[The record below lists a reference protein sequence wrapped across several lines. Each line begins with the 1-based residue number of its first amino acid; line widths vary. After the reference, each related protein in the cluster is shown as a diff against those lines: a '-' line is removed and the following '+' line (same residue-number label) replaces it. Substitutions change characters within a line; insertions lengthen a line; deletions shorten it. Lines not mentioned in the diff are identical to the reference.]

1 MTEIIVGTL
10 IVGYVLDLIFGDPH
24 GMWHPICFI
33 GNMISFFER
42 RLQSDCVHEQVA
54 KADCE
59 CPLYERIRGSKK
71 EQKQK
76 QLDTTNTNESKK
88 DGCDKKRESEVFHE
102 PNRELAGG
110 VLLVICVLAV
120 STAIPLVILMICY
133 RIWFW
138 LGFVVQS
145 YMCYTILATKSLK
158 TESMKVA
165 EVLQT
170 DGLEAGRKAVSMI
183 VGRDTQNLTETGVVK
198 AAVETVAENT
208 SDGILAPMFYMAI
221 GGPVLGYFYKAVN
234 TMDSMVGYKNDK
246 YLYFGRAAAKFD
258 DVMNFIPAR
267 LSAIMM
273 ILAAPLV
280 KLDGASAWKIFKRDR
295 LNHASP
301 NSAQTEAV
309 MAGALQVQ
317 LAGDAWYFGKKHEK
331 PTIGDA
337 VRPVEIED
345 IARANKLLY
354 AASLLGMIVFCGIRI
369 AVWFGIKMEL

>member
-1 MTEIIVGTL
+1 MGTL

-59 CPLYERIRGSKK
+59 RPLYERIRGSKK

-138 LGFVVQS
+138 LGFAVQS

-317 LAGDAWYFGKKHEK
+317 LAGDAWYFGKKHDK

-337 VRPVEIED
+337 VRSVEIED

-354 AASLLGMIVFCGIRI
+354 AASLLGMLLFCGIRI
-369 AVWFGIKMEL
+369 AVWLGIKMVL